1 MVERSRR
8 TKVMNEITK
17 ARMLLTTAALAAVA
31 AFFAGGANARLM
43 DVDGG
48 TAAGAAPVPSS
59 QPQAIP
65 YLSHGIGV
73 DESQFNGTAQPNLTG
88 VHAALERDRSETSV
102 PLTIPYLSHGIG
114 VDASQFG
121 GTGMSNVSTDNAP
134 LTIPYL
140 SHGIGVDASQFGG
153 QTTSIGLTGDSPLTR
168 VSTPE
173 SVGLTGDSA
182 ATRYPRTVGT
192 TATSGDKDV
201 DWTSFGAGAGLAA
214 LLAAAVA
221 GIVLTTRRRG
231 GVALP

>member
-8 TKVMNEITK
+8 TKVMYEITK

-48 TAAGAAPVPSS
+48 TATGAATVPAE
-59 QPQAIP
+59 QPPTIP

-73 DESQFNGTAQPNLTG
+73 DESLWSGTAQSTLTG
-88 VHAALERDRSETSV
+88 VHAALERDRSESTATV

-121 GTGMSNVSTDNAP
+121 GSP
-134 LTIPYL
+134 
-140 SHGIGVDASQFGG
+140 
-153 QTTSIGLTGDSPLTR
+153 TSIGLTGDSPLTR
-168 VSTPE
+168 VSAPE

-182 ATRYPRTVGT
+182 ATRYPRLVGT
-192 TATSGDKDV
+192 TATSGGNDV

-221 GIVLTTRRRG
+221 GVVLTTRRRG

>member
-1 MVERSRR
+1 MYE
-8 TKVMNEITK
+8 NTK

-48 TAAGAAPVPSS
+48 TAAGAAPDLSS
-59 QPQAIP
+59 QPQA
-65 YLSHGIGV
+65 
-73 DESQFNGTAQPNLTG
+73 
-88 VHAALERDRSETSV
+88 
-102 PLTIPYLSHGIG
+102 IPYLSHGIG

-121 GTGMSNVSTDNAP
+121 GTGMSNTSTDESP

-140 SHGIGVDASQFGG
+140 SHGIGVDASQFSGR
-153 QTTSIGLTGDSPLTR
+153 TTSLGLTGDSPLTR
-168 VSTPE
+168 VSAPE

-192 TATSGDKDV
+192 TATSGNSDV

-221 GIVLTTRRRG
+221 GVVLTTRRRG
-231 GVALP
+231 GIALP